1 MNELD
6 RGTRIYILATMG
18 TALAVAF
25 TVFPN
30 ASLDLGSRFLTL
42 ALIAA
47 IMAPHSV
54 HLGLRVEMSISHP
67 FILTTMILIGEP
79 EAVLLAAICIS
90 SLCLFRKPRMALFRA
105 LFNISSFVVTTFLTC
120 ETYLAFGGGRGEAG
134 LESILTALM
143 LATLVF
149 YLSNTY
155 SIAGVVALAN
165 RLNVFRAW
173 HENFLWSA
181 PSFLAGGSLALG
193 MAYFLDR
200 FGLYTFILSL
210 PFCVLIYYSYKLY
223 LDKLEEKRLH
233 IEDIQQMNADLERK
247 VRERTQELE
256 IVNEKLQDSNLD
268 LKRASSMKSE
278 FLANMSHELR
288 TPLNA
293 IIGFSDLLLD
303 PGFGA
308 LAEDQK
314 SYVEDILGSGRHLL
328 DLINDILDLSKIE
341 SGKMH
346 LNRECFD
353 MRPAVDEAM
362 ALLRIEA
369 GKKQISLTS
378 SIAEN
383 SAGILA
389 DRSKIKQVMYNLL
402 SNAVKFTPAGGL
414 VSLRVRR
421 DEDLLTVS
429 IADTGIGIVAADQE
443 RIFQAF
449 TQVDGS
455 YARQYQGT
463 GLGLALVKKFIEMHG
478 GQVTLTSR
486 INVGSTFTF
495 CIPLIQPQ
503 DSRDASIGPEG
514 HADSAAFAPSEADNA
529 VSTVPGESAGP
540 GHRREGGV
548 SRPDDTGELIMVVE
562 DNTSSLRLFGSLL
575 RSAGYRVVETTSGE
589 AALEALRS
597 VIPRLILMDIQLPGM
612 DGLEVAR
619 ILRDDPEKQRIPI
632 VALTTHAMHGV
643 EHRAR
648 EAGCSGYITKP
659 IESTRFPTQIAA
671 FLRNKD
677 AADSR

>member
-18 TALAVAF
+18 AALAVGF

-30 ASLDLGSRFLTL
+30 ARLDLGSQFLTL
-42 ALIAA
+42 AVIGA

-67 FILTTMILIGEP
+67 FILATMILIGEA
-79 EAVLLAAICIS
+79 EAVLLAVICIS

-105 LFNISSFVVTTFLTC
+105 LFNVSSFVITTFLAC
-120 ETYLAFGGGRGEAG
+120 ETYAAFGGDRVEAG
-134 LESILTALM
+134 LETILVALM

-149 YLSNTY
+149 YLGNTY

-200 FGLYTFILSL
+200 FGLYAFVLSL
-210 PFCVLIYYSYKLY
+210 PFCALIYYSYKLY
-223 LDKLEEKRLH
+223 LDKLEEKREHL
-233 IEDIQQMNADLERK
+233 EDIQRMNADLERK
-247 VRERTQELE
+247 VRERTLELE
-256 IVNEKLQDSNLD
+256 IVNEKLQESNFE

-293 IIGFSDLLLD
+293 IIGFSELLLD

-308 LAEDQK
+308 LAEEQK
-314 SYVEDILGSGRHLL
+314 DHVEDILGSGRHLL

-341 SGKMH
+341 AGKMQ
-346 LNRECFD
+346 LNRESFAIA
-353 MRPAVDEAM
+353 PVVHEAM

-369 GKKQISLTS
+369 GKKQIDLTFRIDGDS
-378 SIAEN
+378 TDV
-383 SAGILA
+383 LA

-402 SNAVKFTPAGGL
+402 SNAVKFTPSGGRVSLTVNREQELLL
-414 VSLRVRR
+414 VSV
-421 DEDLLTVS
+421 
-429 IADTGIGIVAADQE
+429 ADTGIGIGVEDQE

-455 YARQYQGT
+455 YARRYQGT

-478 GQVTLTSR
+478 GQVRVTST
-486 INVGSTFTF
+486 INAGSTFTF
-495 CIPLIQPQ
+495 RIPLLQPAESG
-503 DSRDASIGPEG
+503 DRVRPAAGDNEPAPVTAELDGPAQVEG
-514 HADSAAFAPSEADNA
+514 RFDPA
-529 VSTVPGESAGP
+529 
-540 GHRREGGV
+540 
-548 SRPDDTGELIMVVE
+548 RPDDAGELIMVVE
-562 DNTSSLRLFGSLL
+562 DNPSSMRLFASLL
-575 RSAGYRVVETTSGE
+575 RSAGYRVVEKTSGE
-589 AALEALRS
+589 EALHALRS

-619 ILRDDPEKQRIPI
+619 ALRDDPDRSGIPI
-632 VALTTHAMHGV
+632 VALTAHAMQGD
-643 EHRAR
+643 EKRAR

-659 IESTRFPTQIAA
+659 IESARFPTQIAA
-671 FLRNKD
+671 YLRE
-677 AADSR
+677 AADGR